1 MKNNRQKQKT
11 CSKLKPAPEI
21 KPNLLDNIT
30 AQILDSG
37 LGIKGQKE
45 DIWGTI
51 EKIKYELYI
60 K

>member
-1 MKNNRQKQKT
+1 MKNNRQQQQT
-11 CSKLKPAPEI
+11 CSKLKLALEI
-21 KPNLLDNIT
+21 KPNVLNNIT
-30 AQILDSG
+30 AQIILDSG
-37 LGIKGQKE
+37 LGKNGQK

>member
-37 LGIKGQKE
+37 LGMKGQKE
-45 DIWGTI
+45 DI
-51 EKIKYELYI
+51 
-60 K
+60 